1 MEIEEI
7 KKKIQFAIDSVNNF
21 PEPYRLKA
29 FEVILAKSLEELSEK
44 EPLHPIHERSSIETS
59 PLNIGE
65 KIEKLAKDANI
76 TIEQLKDVFDFK
88 ENVPIFISKAEGKE
102 ASEKQVQISELVLL
116 VMHEVYE
123 QEWLASSFL
132 WQVLQECG
140 VGSLDNFAANLSQR
154 TDLFRAMGKKR
165 GRKYR
170 LTGPGKT
177 AALELLKRLARP

>member
-1 MEIEEI
+1 MDIEEL

-29 FEVILAKSLEELSEK
+29 FEVILAKSLEEFSEK
-44 EPLHPIHERSSIETS
+44 EPLHPTHEKPSTETRPSSIE
-59 PLNIGE
+59 E
-65 KIEKLAKDANI
+65 KTGKFAKNANI
-76 TIEQLKDVFDFK
+76 TLEQLKDVLDFK
-88 ENVPIFISKAEGKE
+88 ENGPIFIGRFEGNE
-102 ASEKQVQISELVLL
+102 AEKQVQISELVLL

-123 QEWLASSFL
+123 HEWVTSSFL

-140 VGSLDNFAANLSQR
+140 VSSLDNLAANLSQR
-154 TDLFRAMGKKR
+154 TDLFRAMGQKR

-177 AALELLKRLARP
+177 AALELLSRLARL